1 MTVNVKYWAPR
12 VSNTVII
19 HHLNHL
25 DQWYTFSEQVY
36 KHLPKHSCHQN
47 LFLRI
52 LHSRIPLIH
61 PSYTMSELF
70 NHKLFAFLFFSTH
83 LVQKFQLK
91 CSANNLKRFY
101 GLNADGDLEIQVK
114 TESNC
119 TIYSNCSCPRA
130 GSKSFF
136 LCTRC
141 TQRVHRLLLC
151 SMVPSCVRK
160 RCQVGLYETEFH
172 ILSLYQHENL
182 W

>member
-36 KHLPKHSCHQN
+36 KHLPKHSRHQN

-101 GLNADGDLEIQVK
+101 GLNADRDLEIQVK
-114 TESNC
+114 TAQFIPTAAVLVQDLNHFSYVRGALKEF
-119 TIYSNCSCPRA
+119 TDSCCA
-130 GSKSFF
+130 AWYGHVYVKD
-136 LCTRC
+136 
-141 TQRVHRLLLC
+141 V
-151 SMVPSCVRK
+151 K
-160 RCQVGLYETEFH
+160 
-172 ILSLYQHENL
+172 
-182 W
+182 